1 MDGTLTISQFQPP
14 GNCFQ
19 DGSNGTELP
28 SIGKSRAG
36 KRAEVGTQLQVAGG
50 CLVPGRA
57 NTVLGAVF
65 LGLSLEFIDE
75 RMHLI
80 YLIAA
85 FLAKTCACAVYF
97 ISLEF

>member
-1 MDGTLTISQFQPP
+1 M
-14 GNCFQ
+14 
-19 DGSNGTELP
+19 
-28 SIGKSRAG
+28 
-36 KRAEVGTQLQVAGG
+36 
-50 CLVPGRA
+50 PGRA

-75 RMHLI
+75 CMHLI